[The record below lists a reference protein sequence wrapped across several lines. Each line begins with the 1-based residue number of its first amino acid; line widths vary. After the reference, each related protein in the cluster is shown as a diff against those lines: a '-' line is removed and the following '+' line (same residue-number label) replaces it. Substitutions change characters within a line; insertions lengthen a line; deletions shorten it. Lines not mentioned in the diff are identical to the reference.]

1 MIKEK
6 LQLNKQYSVN
16 RNNIYKSIANNLN
29 LKTLHINNGIYKI
42 VQPITDELENFV
54 DYTNSLLKEL
64 DPLTASY
71 NTLVKMGAELGIYRQ
86 YYSEL
91 LLDET
96 SQIVQLKIDTTKVF
110 TQQDVSVL
118 LIKKG
123 DAQSLGTYTVTF
135 LKDVYLEDNDSI
147 IPIKLSLQS
156 NSTLSIEEGTLI
168 TITPTSN
175 TNIVTEIQLLFNKS
189 IGLFNLQESVEDF
202 RTKVIKAR
210 NSRYFNRNKSID
222 MALTEVPGLYSI
234 EIDKKENNS
243 FTTIYLYTKK
253 LLTDGFDPLLYP
265 LLTTAFTY
273 SLNKYL
279 EDIYE
284 TQIVAATPLNIH
296 LNISN
301 INNYTEDYLKT
312 ILNETLTKVDSFSVN
327 DIVSILNS
335 YLDIDLKPN
344 NISMSL
350 KSDSIFEKDLL
361 LNTAEALELPVGRFC
376 YIYSIRKV

>member
-1 MIKEK
+1 M
-6 LQLNKQYSVN
+6 NKQYSVN

-54 DYTNSLLKEL
+54 NYTNSLLNEL

-123 DAQSLGTYTVTF
+123 DSQSLGTYTVTF

-147 IPIKLSLQS
+147 VPIKISLQN
-156 NSTLSIEEGTLI
+156 NSTLAIEEGTLI
-168 TITPTSN
+168 TLTPTVN
-175 TNIVTEIQLLFNKS
+175 TNVVSEIQLLFNKS
-189 IGLFNLQESVEDF
+189 VGLFNLQESVEDF
-202 RTKVIKAR
+202 RAKIIKAK

-243 FTTIYLYTKK
+243 FTTIYLYTNK
-253 LLTDGFDPLLYP
+253 LLTDGFDPLLDP
-265 LLTTAFTY
+265 LLATAFTY

-312 ILNETLTKVDSFSVN
+312 ILNETLTKVGSFSIN

>member
-1 MIKEK
+1 M
-6 LQLNKQYSVN
+6 NKQYSVN

-110 TQQDVSVL
+110 TQQNVSVL

-123 DAQSLGTYTVTF
+123 DSQSLGTYTVTF

-147 IPIKLSLQS
+147 VPIKISLQN
-156 NSTLSIEEGTLI
+156 NSTLAIEEGTLI
-168 TITPTSN
+168 TLTPTVN
-175 TNIVTEIQLLFNKS
+175 TNVVSEIQLLFNKS
-189 IGLFNLQESVEDF
+189 VGLFNLQESVEDF
-202 RTKVIKAR
+202 RAKIIKAK

-243 FTTIYLYTKK
+243 FTTIYLYTNK
-253 LLTDGFDPLLYP
+253 LLTDGFDPLLDP

-312 ILNETLTKVDSFSVN
+312 ILNETLTKVGSFSIN

>member
-1 MIKEK
+1 M
-6 LQLNKQYSVN
+6 NKQYSVN

-123 DAQSLGTYTVTF
+123 DSQSLGTYTVTF

-147 IPIKLSLQS
+147 VPIKISLQN
-156 NSTLSIEEGTLI
+156 NSTLAIEEGTLI
-168 TITPTSN
+168 TLTPTVN
-175 TNIVTEIQLLFNKS
+175 TNVVSEIQLLFNKS
-189 IGLFNLQESVEDF
+189 VGLFNLQESVEDF
-202 RTKVIKAR
+202 RAKIIKAK

-243 FTTIYLYTKK
+243 FTTIYLYTNK
-253 LLTDGFDPLLYP
+253 LLTDGFDPLLDP

-312 ILNETLTKVDSFSVN
+312 ILNETLTKVGSFSIN

>member
-1 MIKEK
+1 M
-6 LQLNKQYSVN
+6 NKQYSVN

-54 DYTNSLLKEL
+54 NYTNSLLKEL

-71 NTLVKMGAELGIYRQ
+71 NTLVKMGADLGIYRQ

-123 DAQSLGTYTVTF
+123 DSQSLGTYTATF

-147 IPIKLSLQS
+147 VPIKISLQN
-156 NSTLSIEEGTLI
+156 NSTLAIEEGTLI
-168 TITPTSN
+168 TLTPTVN
-175 TNIVTEIQLLFNKS
+175 TNVVSEIQLLFNKS
-189 IGLFNLQESVEDF
+189 VGLFNLQESVEDF
-202 RTKVIKAR
+202 RAKIIKAK

-243 FTTIYLYTKK
+243 FTTIYLYTNK
-253 LLTDGFDPLLYP
+253 LLTDGFDPLLDP

-312 ILNETLTKVDSFSVN
+312 ILNETLTKVGSFSIN

>member
-54 DYTNSLLKEL
+54 NYTNSLLNEL

-123 DAQSLGTYTVTF
+123 DSQSLGTYTVTF

-156 NSTLSIEEGTLI
+156 NSTLAIEEGTLI
-168 TITPTSN
+168 TLTPTVN
-175 TNIVTEIQLLFNKS
+175 TNVVSEIQLLFNKS
-189 IGLFNLQESVEDF
+189 VGLFNLQESVEDF
-202 RTKVIKAR
+202 RAKIIKAK

-234 EIDKKENNS
+234 EIDRKENNS

-253 LLTDGFDPLLYP
+253 LLTDGFDPLLDP

-312 ILNETLTKVDSFSVN
+312 ILNETLTKVGSFSIN

-350 KSDSIFEKDLL
+350 KSDSMFEKDLL
-361 LNTAEALELPVGRFC
+361 LNPTEVLELPVGRFC